1 MENTSRDLAHDSKV
15 KSPDRWHKVPKCWTL
30 LLVGDLGKI
39 ATFHIGKPLFIG
51 LIASL
56 SVILAVVIYSVVS
69 YSSVR
74 LENRRLRKDLDTLR
88 AELETSEKA
97 KEKALVSSMV
107 LKDGVKQTDRRDGPT
122 SDRETKDV
130 VSKVRTPSRAAT
142 NTAEAKAPETP
153 SPAPTNT
160 AEAKAPETPSPA
172 PTNTAEAKASETSS
186 PAPTASQ
193 PTRAEKDNLAPP
205 VSAASILVKNFEIWQ
220 MADGNAFKFRFALK
234 NVDHERG
241 RIAGHTFIVLRPE
254 EGSQEPVRAFPWSPL
269 QDGKPAIF
277 KKGQYFSI
285 TSFKFVSGT
294 LTDVSTIKRFK
305 TATVY
310 VYSDTGDPLVEE
322 VFEVGD
328 ILRS

>member
-1 MENTSRDLAHDSKV
+1 MENTSRDLEHDSQV
-15 KSPDRWHKVPKCWTL
+15 KSPDRSHKVPRCWTV

-74 LENRRLRKDLDTLR
+74 LENRQLRKDLDTLR

-97 KEKALVSSMV
+97 KEKALVGSMV
-107 LKDGVKQTDRRDGPT
+107 LNGVKQTDRKDGPT

-130 VSKVRTPSRAAT
+130 ASKVRTPSRAAT
-142 NTAEAKAPETP
+142 KTVEAKAPETP
-153 SPAPTNT
+153 SPAPTKT
-160 AEAKAPETPSPA
+160 AEAKAPETSSPA
-172 PTNTAEAKASETSS
+172 PTKTVEAKAPETSS

-193 PTRAEKDNLAPP
+193 PTRAEKDKIEPP
-205 VSAASILVKNFEIWQ
+205 VSATHIVVKNFEIWQ
-220 MADGNAFKFRFALK
+220 KADGNAFKFRFALK

-269 QDGKPAIF
+269 KDGKPAIF
-277 KKGQYFSI
+277 KQGQYFSI

-294 LTDVSTIKRFK
+294 LAGVNTIKRFK

>member
-1 MENTSRDLAHDSKV
+1 MENTSRDLEHDSQV
-15 KSPDRWHKVPKCWTL
+15 KSPDRSHKVPRCWTV

-39 ATFHIGKPLFIG
+39 ATFHMGKPLFIG

-97 KEKALVSSMV
+97 KEKALVGSMV
-107 LKDGVKQTDRRDGPT
+107 LKDGVKQTDRKDGPT

-130 VSKVRTPSRAAT
+130 ASKVRTPSRAAT
-142 NTAEAKAPETP
+142 KTVEAKAPETP
-153 SPAPTNT
+153 SPAPTK
-160 AEAKAPETPSPA
+160 AVEAKAP
-172 PTNTAEAKASETSS
+172 ETSS

-193 PTRAEKDNLAPP
+193 PTRAEKDKIEPP
-205 VSAASILVKNFEIWQ
+205 VSATHIVVKNFEIWQ
-220 MADGNAFKFRFALK
+220 KADGNAFKFRFALK

-269 QDGKPAIF
+269 KDGKPAIF
-277 KKGQYFSI
+277 KQGQYFSI

-294 LTDVSTIKRFK
+294 LAGVNTIKRFK

>member
-1 MENTSRDLAHDSKV
+1 MENTSRDLAHDSQV
-15 KSPDRWHKVPKCWTL
+15 KSPDRSHKVPKCWTV

-39 ATFHIGKPLFIG
+39 ASFHIGKPLFIG

-74 LENRRLRKDLDTLR
+74 SENRRLRKDLDTLR

-97 KEKALVSSMV
+97 KEKALVGSMV
-107 LKDGVKQTDRRDGPT
+107 LKDGANQTDRKDGPT

-130 VSKVRTPSRAAT
+130 ASKVRTPSRAAT
-142 NTAEAKAPETP
+142 NTVEAKAPETPSPAPTKTAEAKAPETP
-153 SPAPTNT
+153 SPAPT
-160 AEAKAPETPSPA
+160 
-172 PTNTAEAKASETSS
+172 ASE
-186 PAPTASQ
+186 PIQ
-193 PTRAEKDNLAPP
+193 AEKDKIAPP
-205 VSAASILVKNFEIWQ
+205 VSAANILVKNFEIWQ
-220 MADGNAFKFRFALK
+220 NADSNAFKFRFALK

-269 QDGKPAIF
+269 KDGKPAIF
-277 KKGQYFSI
+277 KQGQYFSI

-294 LTDVSTIKRFK
+294 LAGVNTIKRFK